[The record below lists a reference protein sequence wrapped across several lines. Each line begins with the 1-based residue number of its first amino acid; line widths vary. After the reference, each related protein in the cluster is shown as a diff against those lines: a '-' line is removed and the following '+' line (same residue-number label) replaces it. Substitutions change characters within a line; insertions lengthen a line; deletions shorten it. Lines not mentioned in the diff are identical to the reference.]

1 VRERLLGTSDLRVP
15 AIGQGTAG
23 YGDDA
28 EACARALRLGVD
40 LGMRLVDTAPVYG
53 SGAAEE
59 AIGRA
64 LGGIRRQVVLATKFG
79 PEASAPRAL
88 VASVEGSLRR
98 LRTDVIDLLQM
109 HWPSYEVPMADTLEA
124 MSRLV
129 QAGKVRHLGLG
140 NCTPA
145 EVRRALATPAG
156 RHVVSVQQ
164 EYSLVERTVEDGL
177 LDLCR
182 ARGLSLI
189 AYTPLG
195 GGRLAADAGGTSVLR
210 AVAEAHAA
218 TVPQVMLAW
227 LVRDPRVIAIPK
239 AGREAHVRENA
250 AAGALVL
257 GDDEHARIAAAFRV
271 DTRRLAPDQVAVE
284 AEAGRAV
291 YTTLAEARAN
301 RLGIVPGPAE
311 LAATM
316 RDGELLK
323 PIKVRAVRD
332 GGATRFRL
340 VDGRTRYWA
349 WVIAHGN
356 APIPAI
362 VTTEVS

>member
-1 VRERLLGTSDLRVP
+1 VKERLLGPSELSVP

-23 YGDDA
+23 YGDGT
-28 EACARALRLGVD
+28 EACAHALRLGVD
-40 LGMRLVDTAPVYG
+40 LGMCLVDTAPVYG
-53 SGAAEE
+53 AGAAEA

-64 LGGIRRQVVLATKFG
+64 LGGFRRRVVLATKFG

-88 VASVEGSLRR
+88 AASVEASLRR

-124 MSRLV
+124 MARLV
-129 QAGKVRHLGLG
+129 EAGKVRFLGLG

-164 EYSLVERTVEDGL
+164 EYSVVERTVEEGL
-177 LDLCR
+177 LQLCR
-182 ARGLSLI
+182 ERDLTLI

-195 GGRLAADAGGTSVLR
+195 GGRLAADAAGTAVLR
-210 AVAEAHAA
+210 AVADAHAA

-227 LVRDPRVIAIPK
+227 LARDPRVIAIPK
-239 AGREAHVRENA
+239 AAREAHVRENA

-257 GDDEHARIAAAFRV
+257 ADDEHARIAAAFQV
-271 DTRRLAPDQVAVE
+271 DTRRLPPDQVAVE
-284 AEAGRAV
+284 AEEGRPV

-301 RLGIVPGPAE
+301 RLGIVPGPVE

-323 PIKVRAVRD
+323 PIKVQPVGGA
-332 GGATRFRL
+332 GATRFRL
-340 VDGRTRYWA
+340 IDGRTRYWA

-362 VTTEVS
+362 VTTEV